1 MITEKEWI
9 ILRNEIS
16 NIVLQNSHIHYEYG
30 EDLYVGNSGFVATKV
45 LEKLVELGVI
55 EVENK

>member
-1 MITEKEWI
+1 MINEQQWI
-9 ILRNEIS
+9 GLRDEIS
-16 NIVLQNSHIHYEYG
+16 DIVLQYSHIHYEYG